1 MFYKKVLRSSG
12 VEVAEVGVVVDMN
25 KLDNRKRRT
34 SVLFWGIMNQ
44 LQGVGIALA
53 SQSKEGFVVAKNVKA
68 A

>member
-1 MFYKKVLRSSG
+1 MGTAPLIFRPKSCPKKLYLK
-12 VEVAEVGVVVDMN
+12 DMN